1 MRLPNYALLCLGCN
15 LTHLADCKYLVK
27 IENTDAGM
35 YYAAVCLSCFLTIN
49 DEANTIYRKEF
60 FAKVICQFESAA
72 DND

>member
-1 MRLPNYALLCLGCN
+1 
-15 LTHLADCKYLVK
+15 
-27 IENTDAGM
+27 M